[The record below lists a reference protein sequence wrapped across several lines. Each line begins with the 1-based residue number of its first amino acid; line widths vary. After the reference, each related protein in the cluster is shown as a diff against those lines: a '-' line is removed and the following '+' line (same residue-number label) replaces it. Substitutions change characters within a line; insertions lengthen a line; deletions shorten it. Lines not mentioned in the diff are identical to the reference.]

1 MGIKDNNE
9 QRSLDEINS
18 TIEFNGTQRT
28 SQKFLAFLGP
38 GLLVAVGYMDPG
50 NPDSSTEST
59 CKAAAGNPTIK
70 ALVGTRD

>member
-38 GLLVAVGYMDPG
+38 GLLVAAIWIQEIGLHQ
-50 NPDSSTEST
+50 
-59 CKAAAGNPTIK
+59 CKV
-70 ALVGTRD
+70 ALHQCKVAHNLVIPYYLSF

>member
-18 TIEFNGTQRT
+18 TIEFNGTQRE
-28 SQKFLAFLGP
+28 SKILAFLGP

-50 NPDSSTEST
+50 NWITSMQV
-59 CKAAAGNPTIK
+59 AHN
-70 ALVGTRD
+70 LVIPYYLSF

>member
-38 GLLVAVGYMDPG
+38 GLLVAEAIWIQEIGLHQ
-50 NPDSSTEST
+50 
-59 CKAAAGNPTIK
+59 CKVAHN
-70 ALVGTRD
+70 LVIPYYLSF

>member
-50 NPDSSTEST
+50 N
-59 CKAAAGNPTIK
+59 
-70 ALVGTRD
+70 

>member
-28 SQKFLAFLGP
+28 SQKFLAF
-38 GLLVAVGYMDPG
+38 
-50 NPDSSTEST
+50 
-59 CKAAAGNPTIK
+59 
-70 ALVGTRD
+70 